1 MLRLITLLVS
11 TALLLVIL
19 GFAAVLGAFWH
30 FGRDLPD
37 YQQLAHY
44 EPPITTRVYAG
55 DGRLVAEYAVEKRT
69 YVPLDV
75 VPDRVKNAFL
85 AAEDKHFYEHPGVDF
100 QGVAR
105 AIVTNLAS
113 KAKGQDKRPEGASTI
128 TQQVAKNF
136 LLTNE
141 VSYERKIK
149 EAILAFRIEKA
160 FTKAHILELYLNE
173 IYLGFSSYGVAAA
186 AMNYFS
192 KGLDELTVAE
202 AAYLAGLPKAPNNY
216 HPIRRHKDAVERRE
230 YVLRRMLDDGHI
242 TADEFETAVREPLVV
257 RRRDDTQVVV
267 GGDYFAEDIRRELA
281 AKYGEEALYKGGL
294 VVRSTL
300 DPKLQVLANRVLRQG
315 LLDYDQRHGWRGP
328 VAQID
333 AGNDWAVRLA
343 AVPVPAGSAPWRLAA
358 VLGIGD
364 AGAEIGFA
372 DGSRGRI
379 GWNDMKW
386 ARPWLEGQ
394 RVGPAPKKPGDV
406 LKRGDVVLVEA
417 LGREEGGAPL
427 FALKQM
433 PAVDGALVALDPHTG
448 RVLAMVGGYARE
460 RSEFNRASQAW
471 RQPGSS
477 FKPFVYMAA
486 LENGFTPASLV
497 MDGPVE
503 FDQGPGLPK
512 WRPQNYSGD
521 FMGPTTL
528 RVGIEK
534 SRNLMTVRLAH
545 AIGMEAVATTA
556 ERFGVVDKLPR
567 VLAMS
572 LGAGETTV
580 LRMAGGYG
588 MIVNGGKKIT
598 PTLIDRIQD
607 RHGKTIY
614 RHDQRACDACA
625 QPAYTNQD
633 MPPIPDTREQ
643 IIPATT
649 TYQMVSIM
657 QGVVDR
663 GTGHAIA
670 ALGRPL
676 AGKTGTSNDSFDTW
690 FVGFS
695 PDLVVGV
702 FVGFDEPQTLGSK
715 ETGGSV
721 AVPIFKGFMA
731 EALAGT
737 PAMPFRM
744 PPGIRLVR
752 VNRDTGAPAEPGE
765 KGAILEAFKAD
776 ALPVAGNAPVLGGED
791 EAVPVGYWESPVAPV
806 IGGNATPASHAPA
819 PAMGGL
825 Y

>member
-1 MLRLITLLVS
+1 MFRLITLLVS
-11 TALLLVIL
+11 TALLFIIL
-19 GFAAVLGAFWH
+19 GFGIVLGAFWH

-37 YQQLAHY
+37 YQALAHY

-69 YVPLDV
+69 FVPLAV
-75 VPDRVKNAFL
+75 VPEKVINAFL
-85 AAEDKHFYEHPGVDF
+85 AAEDKNFYVHPGMDF
-100 QGVAR
+100 TGVAR
-105 AIVTNLAS
+105 AVYTNIA
-113 KAKGQDKRPEGASTI
+113 AKLRGQDRRPEGASTI

-141 VSYERKIK
+141 VSYQRKIK

-160 FTKAHILELYLNE
+160 FTKNHILELYLNE

-186 AMNYFS
+186 AMNYFN

-202 AAYLAGLPKAPNNY
+202 AAYLAALPKAPNNY
-216 HPIRRHKDAVERRE
+216 HPTRRHQFAIERRNW
-230 YVLRRMLDDGHI
+230 VLGRMLDDGHI
-242 TADEFETAVREPLVV
+242 SAAEHENALREPLVV

-267 GGDYFAEDIRRELA
+267 GGDYFSEDIRRELA
-281 AKYGEEALYKGGL
+281 AKYGEDALYKGGL

-300 DPKLQVLANRVLRQG
+300 DPKLQTIANRALRKG

-328 VAQID
+328 IAHFDVGA
-333 AGNDWAVRLA
+333 DWAARLA
-343 AVPVPAGSAPWRLAA
+343 AVPVPAALGTWRLAA
-358 VLGIGD
+358 VLGVGD
-364 AGAEIGFA
+364 SGAEIGFA

-379 GWNDMKW
+379 GWNEMKW

-394 RVGPAPKKPGDV
+394 RVGPAPKKPADV
-406 LKRGDVVLVEA
+406 LKKGDVVAVEA
-417 LGREEGGAPL
+417 LGREEGGAPAFYL
-427 FALKQM
+427 RQL
-433 PAVDGALVALDPHTG
+433 PAIDGALVALDPHTG
-448 RVLAMVGGYARE
+448 RVLAMVGGFARE

-477 FKPFVYMAA
+477 FKPFVYIAA

-521 FMGPTTL
+521 FLGPTTL

-534 SRNLMTVRLAH
+534 SRNLMTVRLAD
-545 AIGMEAVATTA
+545 ALGMETVASMA
-556 ERFGVVDKLPR
+556 ERFGVVDRLPR

-580 LRMAGGYG
+580 VRMTAAYG
-588 MIVNGGKKIT
+588 MIVNGGKKVT

-614 RHDQRACDACA
+614 RHDQRTCEVCV

-633 MPPIPDTREQ
+633 MPPLPDIREQ
-643 IIPATT
+643 LVDPASA
-649 TYQMVSIM
+649 YQMVSIL

-663 GTGHAIA
+663 GTGRAIA

-690 FVGFS
+690 FVGFA
-695 PDLVVGV
+695 PDLAVGV
-702 FVGFDEPQTLGSK
+702 FVGFDEPQTLGGK

-721 AVPIFKGFMA
+721 AVPIFKDFMA
-731 EALAGT
+731 EALADQ

-744 PPGIRLVR
+744 PRGIRLVR
-752 VNRDTGAPAEPGE
+752 VDQATGELAEPGQ

-776 ALPVAGNAPVLGGED
+776 NLPIAGQAPVLGAEQ
-791 EAVPVGYWESPVAPV
+791 
-806 IGGNATPASHAPA
+806 ATPAGWYGDTSVPAAGGPMAPATPTVA